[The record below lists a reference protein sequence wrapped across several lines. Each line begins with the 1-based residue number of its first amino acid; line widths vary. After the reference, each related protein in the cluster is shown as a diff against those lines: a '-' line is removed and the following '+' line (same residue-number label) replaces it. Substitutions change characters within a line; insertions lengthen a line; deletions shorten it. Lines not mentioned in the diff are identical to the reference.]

1 MAQRVC
7 QLLES
12 VGMLAEYIISENCV
26 MARSTRAQQATVG
39 LKIKVSRHRAIKA
52 VVGDKSSRAITA
64 PAIAISGIHWEKR
77 M

>member
-1 MAQRVC
+1 
-7 QLLES
+7 
-12 VGMLAEYIISENCV
+12 
-26 MARSTRAQQATVG
+26 VG

-64 PAIAISGIHWEKR
+64 LAIAISDGSLCIQIIASIIKVEINYPGFIGKNR